1 MQATPRRERPTAA
14 GKEQAMMPDEEEILS
29 RVQEAV
35 RKQLS
40 LGPEVPV
47 PPDADF
53 HAQLGGDSLDLAE
66 ITMNLEEEFEIN
78 APDGAIPS
86 PVTPARMAALVARC
100 LTDRQAAPVGGDRGE
115 A

>member
-1 MQATPRRERPTAA
+1 MVPYKR
-14 GKEQAMMPDEEEILS
+14 EILR

-35 RKQLS
+35 RKQMS
-40 LGPEVPV
+40 FGPEVPV

-53 HAQLGGDSLDLAE
+53 YAQLGGDSLDLAE
-66 ITMNLEEEFEIN
+66 ITMNLEEELGFS

-86 PVTPARMAALVARC
+86 LVTPAKMAALIEQC
-100 LTDRQAAPVGGDRGE
+100 LAVRPPAPAGIDHAE